1 MINRVEVNKLI
12 NYVVNLEK
20 KKGVK
25 AGSVDKSD
33 RVEISNIAKE
43 ASKVDYEDIKLRVE
57 EIKREIEKGTYE
69 VTPDKIVAGIYKF
82 MGVE

>member
-25 AGSVDKSD
+25 SGSVEKSD
-33 RVEISNIAKE
+33 KVEISSIAKE
-43 ASKVDYEDIKLRVE
+43 ASKIDYEDIKLRVE
-57 EIKREIEKGTYE
+57 QIKREVEKGTYE

-82 MGVE
+82 MVE

>member
-25 AGSVDKSD
+25 AGSAEKGEK
-33 RVEISNIAKE
+33 VEISSIAKE
-43 ASKVDYEDIKLRVE
+43 AGKIDYEDIKLRVE
-57 EIKREIEKGTYE
+57 QIKREIEKGTYE
-69 VTPDKIVAGIYKF
+69 VNPDKIVSGIYKF
-82 MGVE
+82 MGLE